1 MTQKIYKTARGT
13 TVDLGSLKLQ
23 NENVRAIGN
32 MGVNSRGD
40 RVDDQ
45 GRVIDSRN
53 QQLQRQ
59 IMRQTRPVDIPVHS
73 SMIDAN
79 QRPVGRPV
87 AEVKATPAPVAQL
100 EELPR
105 ITESA
110 PVVVQEPVIE
120 AEDTGPQSI
129 TDTEDVTSG
138 GLAGALARSRIVKQ
152 ELERTARQQ
161 QQDAGVK
168 RI

>member
-40 RVDDQ
+40 RVNDQ
-45 GRVIDSRN
+45 GQVIDSRQ

-59 IMRQTRPVDIPVHS
+59 IMRQTRPTDMPVHS
-73 SMIDAN
+73 SMIDAK
-79 QRPVGRPV
+79 QRPAGRPA
-87 AEVKATPAPVAQL
+87 AETAPVEELATPASTAKGD
-100 EELPR
+100 ELPR

-110 PVVVQEPVIE
+110 PLVVKT
-120 AEDTGPQSI
+120 AESAEVPSTG
-129 TDTEDVTSG
+129 G
-138 GLAGALARSRIVKQ
+138 GLAGALARSKTAKQ
-152 ELERTARQQ
+152 ELDNTTQP
-161 QQDAGVK
+161 DSDVK
-168 RI
+168 PA

>member
-45 GRVIDSRN
+45 GRVIDSRS

-79 QRPVGRPV
+79 QRPAGRP
-87 AEVKATPAPVAQL
+87 AAASTPAPAPTEEML
-100 EELPR
+100 EDFEEDQLPR

-110 PVVVQEPVIE
+110 PVAVAPSSL
-120 AEDTGPQSI
+120 QSI
-129 TDTEDVTSG
+129 TETEDVTSG

-161 QQDAGVK
+161 QQDSGVK